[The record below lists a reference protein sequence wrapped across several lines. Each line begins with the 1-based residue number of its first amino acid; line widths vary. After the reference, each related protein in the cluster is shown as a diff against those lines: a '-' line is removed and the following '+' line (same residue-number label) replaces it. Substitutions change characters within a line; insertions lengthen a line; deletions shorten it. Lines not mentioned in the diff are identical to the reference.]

1 MRGMLQDLRF
11 SWRALRQRPAL
22 FMLAV
27 ATLTIGIGASTALY
41 TVVNG
46 VLIRPLPYRD
56 ADRLAVLWHVF
67 GEGAQDLPAM
77 HPLDFRD
84 YDERSKTLEELT
96 ISTGRQSILGS
107 ADDPEI
113 VQLGQVNDNFFT
125 FLGVD
130 PQLGRHFRPED
141 NVPGAPPVMM
151 LSDEL
156 WRRRFGADAAV
167 IGSRIN
173 LDGFSTEIVGVL
185 PRGFRLELPAET
197 YALRHSDVWRPA
209 RIDYKRQPPRNLTAF
224 TVFARLAPGV
234 SFPQAQDEMTG
245 IANQLRAEVPA
256 HAEARTR
263 VKVIPFQRDVVKG
276 HSSGLWML
284 LAAVLVLLA
293 IACANVAL
301 LMLGRAT
308 GRERELLVRVAM
320 GGTRFRIARLAF
332 TECLIIAV
340 VGGGLGLLLARASVA
355 LLSARALADLPRL
368 QEISV
373 DVGVALFAV
382 LVTTLSAVLFGLVPA
397 LRASRVDVAG
407 GLRAGNTIGTH
418 ARGRHFREGLV
429 VAQLALGLVLAIG
442 AGLVVQSFRTLASSD
457 PGFTADRVMTMRVAT
472 PGQGF
477 ANPAA
482 FVSFHEAL
490 AERIRA
496 VPGVAGAGA
505 ISLLPLSGQG
515 PLQPYAYDEETARN
529 WESATA
535 DGLRITPGYLPAIGA
550 TFVAGRDF
558 VDDDVR
564 TGRHAI
570 VIDDSLAARAFG
582 SSEAAIGKT
591 LQLERER
598 TPDGLF
604 EVIGVVRHIR
614 YHDLRRP
621 MLPQIYQAGLFTQ
634 FSVAV
639 RATGDA
645 ASLAPAVEA
654 AIESFRPGTAV
665 QDIRLLS
672 DIVEEALGP
681 TLLAAAL
688 MTMFGLVAL
697 LLAAVGVYGAFSYYV
712 SERMSDFAIRLAL
725 GASPLEIRRFVLT
738 RCLGMAAA
746 GLTLGLIGAAAF
758 GSIGA
763 DLLYGVNAWDA
774 RIYLGAMVCLSTAA
788 ILAAGLPARRASNVD
803 PKHWLTRMT

>member
-1 MRGMLQDLRF
+1 MLEDLRF
-11 SWRALRQRPAL
+11 SWRALRQRPVL
-22 FMLAV
+22 FTLAV

-46 VLIRPLPYRD
+46 VLVKPLPYRD
-56 ADRLAVLWHVF
+56 TERLAVLWHVF

-84 YDERSKTLEELT
+84 YAARSRMLEELT
-96 ISTGRQSILGS
+96 ISTGRQAILGS

-125 FLGVD
+125 FLGVH
-130 PQLGRHFRPED
+130 PQLGRQFRPED

-156 WRRRFGADAAV
+156 WRRRFGADPAAV
-167 IGSRIN
+167 GARVN

-185 PRGFRLELPAET
+185 PAGFRLELPAET

-209 RIDYKRQPPRNLTAF
+209 RIDYKRQPPRNLTAY

-234 SFPQAQDEMTG
+234 SFPQAQEEMTQ
-245 IANQLRAEVPA
+245 IANQLRAEVPE

-263 VKVIPFQRDVVKG
+263 VKVIPFHRDVVKG

-301 LMLGRAT
+301 LMLGRST
-308 GRERELLVRVAM
+308 GRERELLVRIAM
-320 GGTRFRIARLAF
+320 GGTRARIARLAF
-332 TECLIIAV
+332 SECLIIAV
-340 VGGGLGLLLARASVA
+340 IGGGIGLLLARASVS
-355 LLSARALADLPRL
+355 LLSARALAELPRL

-382 LVTTLSAVLFGLVPA
+382 VVTTLSAVLFGLVPA
-397 LRASRVDVAG
+397 LRAARVDVAG
-407 GLRAGNTIGTH
+407 GLRAGSTIGTH

-442 AGLVVQSFRTLASSD
+442 AGLVVQSFRTLASSH
-457 PGFTADRVMTMRVAT
+457 PGFNADGVVTMRVAT

-482 FVSFHEAL
+482 FVSFHETL

-496 VPGVAGAGA
+496 VPGVAGVGA

-515 PLQPYAYDEETARN
+515 PLQPFAYDEETALN
-529 WESATA
+529 WESVTA

-558 VDDDVR
+558 SDDDVR
-564 TGRHAI
+564 TGRRA
-570 VIDDSLAARAFG
+570 IDDTLAARAFG
-582 SSEAAIGKT
+582 SSAAAIGQT
-591 LQLERER
+591 LQMERER
-598 TPDGLF
+598 TPASLS

-639 RATGDA
+639 RASGDA
-645 ASLAPAVEA
+645 ASLAPTVER

-665 QDIRLLS
+665 QDVRLLS

-688 MTMFGLVAL
+688 MTTFGVVAL

-712 SERMSDFAIRLAL
+712 AERMGDFAVRLAL
-725 GASPLEIRRFVLT
+725 GASPSEIYRFVLA
-738 RCLGMAAA
+738 RCLSMAAT
-746 GLTLGLIGAAAF
+746 GLALGVIGAATF
-758 GSIGA
+758 GRMGA

-774 RIYLGAMVCLSTAA
+774 SIYIGAMVCLSTVA
-788 ILAAGLPARRASNVD
+788 LFAAGLPARRASRVD
-803 PKHWLTRMT
+803 PKHWLTRVA

>member
-1 MRGMLQDLRF
+1 MLQDLRF
-11 SWRALRQRPAL
+11 SWRALRQRPLL
-22 FMLAV
+22 FTLAV

-46 VLIRPLPYRD
+46 VLVKPLPYRD

-84 YDERSKTLEELT
+84 YDARSQMLEELT
-96 ISTGRQSILGS
+96 ISTGRQGILGP
-107 ADDPEI
+107 ANDPEI

-130 PQLGRHFRPED
+130 PQHGRHFRPED
-141 NVPGAPPVMM
+141 NVPGAPPVML
-151 LSDEL
+151 LSHEL
-156 WRRRFGADAAV
+156 WRRRFGADPAV
-167 IGSRIN
+167 VGSRIDF
-173 LDGFSTEIVGVL
+173 DGVSTEIIGVL
-185 PRGFRLELPAET
+185 PAGFRLELPAET

-209 RIDYKRQPPRNLTAF
+209 RIDYARQPPRNLTAY

-234 SFPQAQDEMTG
+234 SFVQAQEEMTQ
-245 IANQLRAEVPA
+245 IANQLRTEVPE
-256 HAEARTR
+256 HGEARTR

-308 GRERELLVRVAM
+308 GRERELIVRVAI
-320 GGTRFRIARLAF
+320 GATRARIARLAF
-332 TECLIIAV
+332 SECLIIAV
-340 VGGGLGLLLARASVA
+340 VGGGLGLLLARTSVS
-355 LLSARALADLPRL
+355 LSSARALADLPRL

-382 LVTTLSAVLFGLVPA
+382 AITTLSAVLFGLVPA
-397 LRASRVDVAG
+397 LRAARVDVAS
-407 GLRAGNTIGTH
+407 GLRAASTIGTH

-429 VAQLALGLVLAIG
+429 VAQLALGLMLAIG
-442 AGLVVQSFRTLASSD
+442 AGLVVQSFRTLASSN
-457 PGFTADRVMTMRVAT
+457 PGFAADGVLTMRVAT

-477 ANPAA
+477 ANRAA
-482 FVSFHEAL
+482 FTSFHETL

-496 VPGVAGAGA
+496 LPGVAGVGA

-515 PLQPYAYDEETARN
+515 PLQPFAYDEETARN

-535 DGLRITPGYLPAIGA
+535 DGLRITPGYLSAIGA

-564 TGRHAI
+564 SGRRTI
-570 VIDDSLAARAFG
+570 VIDDTLAQRAFG
-582 SSEAAIGKT
+582 SSEAAIGQM
-591 LQLERER
+591 LQMGRER
-598 TPDGLF
+598 TADTLS

-621 MLPQIYQAGLFTQ
+621 MLPQIYEAGLFAQ
-634 FSVAV
+634 FSMAV
-639 RATGDA
+639 RASGDA
-645 ASLAPAVEA
+645 ASLAQTVEN
-654 AIESFRPGTAV
+654 AIESVRPGTAV
-665 QDIRLLS
+665 QDVRLLS

-688 MTMFGLVAL
+688 MTTFGVVAL
-697 LLAAVGVYGAFSYYV
+697 LLAAVGVYGAFSYWV
-712 SERMSDFAIRLAL
+712 AERMSDFAVRLAL
-725 GASPLEIRRFVLT
+725 GASPSEIYRFVLT
-738 RCLGMAAA
+738 RCLSMAAA
-746 GLTLGLIGAAAF
+746 GLAFGLIGAATLGAV
-758 GSIGA
+758 GA
-763 DLLYGVNAWDA
+763 DLLYGVNSWDA
-774 RIYLGAMVCLSTAA
+774 GIYVGAMACLSTVA
-788 ILAAGLPARRASNVD
+788 LFAAGLPARRAARVD
-803 PKHWLTRMT
+803 PKHWLTRLS

>member
-1 MRGMLQDLRF
+1 MLQDLRF

-22 FMLAV
+22 FTLAV
-27 ATLTIGIGASTALY
+27 VTLTIGIGASTALF

-46 VLIRPLPYRD
+46 VLVKPLPYRD
-56 ADRLAVLWHVF
+56 PDRLAVLWHVF
-67 GEGAQDLPAM
+67 GDGAQDLPAM

-84 YDERSKTLEELT
+84 YQARSQMLEELT

-113 VQLGQVNDNFFT
+113 VQIGLVNDNFFT

-130 PQLGRHFRPED
+130 PQLGRHFHPED

-156 WRRRFGADAAV
+156 WRRRFGTDPAV

-173 LDGFSTEIVGVL
+173 LDGLSTEIVGVL
-185 PRGFRLELPAET
+185 PAGFRLELPAET

-209 RIDYKRQPPRNLTAF
+209 RIDYRRQPPRNLTAY
-224 TVFARLAPGV
+224 TVFARLAPSVG
-234 SFPQAQDEMTG
+234 FPQAQEEMTQL
-245 IANQLRAEVPA
+245 ANQLRAEVPE
-256 HAEARTR
+256 HGEARTR

-284 LAAVLVLLA
+284 MAAVLVLLA

-320 GGTRFRIARLAF
+320 GGTRARIARLAF
-332 TECLIIAV
+332 SECLIVAV
-340 VGGGLGLLLARASVA
+340 IGGALGLLVARASVS
-355 LLSARALADLPRL
+355 LLGARPLADLPRL

-373 DVGVALFAV
+373 DNGVALFAV
-382 LVTTLSAVLFGLVPA
+382 AVTTLSAVLFGLLPA
-397 LRASRVDVAG
+397 LSAARVDVAG

-418 ARGRHFREGLV
+418 GRGRHFREGLV
-429 VAQLALGLVLAIG
+429 VAQIALGLVLAIG
-442 AGLVVQSFRTLASSD
+442 AGLVVQSFRTLASSS
-457 PGFTADRVMTMRVAT
+457 PGFNADGVVTMRVAT
-472 PGQGF
+472 PGQAF
-477 ANPAA
+477 ADRAA
-482 FVSFHEAL
+482 LVSFHETL

-496 VPGVAGAGA
+496 VPGVSHAGA

-515 PLQPYAYDEETARN
+515 PLQPYAFDEETARN

-564 TGRHAI
+564 TGRRSI
-570 VIDDSLAARAFG
+570 VIDDTLAARAFG
-582 SSEAAIGKT
+582 SSEAAIGRT

-598 TPDGLF
+598 TPESQF

-621 MLPQIYQAGLFTQ
+621 LLPQIYQAGLFTQ
-634 FSVAV
+634 FSVAA
-639 RATGDA
+639 RASGDA
-645 ASLAPAVEA
+645 ALVARTVET
-654 AIESFRPGTAV
+654 AIATFRPGTAV
-665 QDIRLLS
+665 QDVRLLA
-672 DIVEEALGP
+672 DVVKEALGP

-688 MTMFGLVAL
+688 MTTFGVVAL
-697 LLAAVGVYGAFSYYV
+697 LLAAVGVYGVFSV
-712 SERMSDFAIRLAL
+712 LRGGTHERLR
-725 GASPLEIRRFVLT
+725 
-738 RCLGMAAA
+738 
-746 GLTLGLIGAAAF
+746 GAARARCVAVGDLPLRAGAVCGHGGRGHRV
-758 GSIGA
+758 GSDWRGQSRQ
-763 DLLYGVNAWDA
+763 D
-774 RIYLGAMVCLSTAA
+774 
-788 ILAAGLPARRASNVD
+788 RR
-803 PKHWLTRMT
+803 